1 MSSVPLPLLSSVI
14 AWIESRGEIYAL
26 RFEPSIYAGS
36 RFVDYKLLQIIQTCN
51 NCDEN
56 TARVIASTSWGAFQV
71 MGFNLY
77 NMPINYR
84 GNIASFLCDSIRQ
97 IKTFNDYIES
107 RGIDYTVSDLASSQN
122 RREHFALLYNGAIS
136 YAENIVQSLQHFGVS
151 VTP

>member
-14 AWIESRGEIYAL
+14 AWIESRGDVYAL

-36 RFVDYKLLQIIQTCN
+36 RFVDYKLLQTIQACN

-71 MGFNLY
+71 MGFDLY
-77 NMPINYR
+77 NAPINYR
-84 GNIASFLCDSIRQ
+84 GHIANFLCDP
-97 IKTFNDYIES
+97 IKQTQTFNDFVDT
-107 RGIDYTVSDLASSQN
+107 RGIDYTVSDLAASQN

-136 YAENIVQSLQHFGVS
+136 YAENIVQSLQHYGVS
-151 VTP
+151 ATP